1 MSSNRT
7 VLTKHQ
13 FVYFPLIKH
22 CKILRNKED
31 IVPLIKILMLPRY
44 EYGKG
49 AEIREVVFSWL
60 KKYMGDIN

>member
-22 CKILRNKED
+22 CKILWNKEE

-49 AEIREVVFSWL
+49 AEIRDVVFSWL
-60 KKYMGDIN
+60 KKYMGDID